1 MLALRTTAPTD
12 LDYVLGLEAD
22 PENARFIIGWPRE
35 RHERAIA
42 DADEAHL
49 LVVDGEAPAGFVLL
63 AGLSGEERDIELR
76 RIVVGPKGRGL
87 GQRTLRLVL
96 EHAFSELGAR
106 RVWLDVKPENLRAQA
121 AYRRVGFTDDG
132 ELPDGLRLMSVRTAA
147 AGPASTTTP
156 PD

>member
-1 MLALRTTAPTD
+1 MLALRPTAPRD

-22 PENARFIIGWPRE
+22 PENAPFIIRWSRE

-42 DADEAHL
+42 DPDEAHL
-49 LVVDGEAPAGFVLL
+49 IVVDGEAPTGFVLL
-63 AGLSGEERDIELR
+63 AGLRGEERTIELR
-76 RIVVGPKGRGL
+76 RIVIGPKGRGL
-87 GQRTLRLVL
+87 GQRALREVL
-96 EHAFSELGAR
+96 DRAFSELQAR

-132 ELPDGLRLMSVRTAA
+132 ELRDGLLVMSLTAA
-147 AGPASTTTP
+147 SATPARSTTS